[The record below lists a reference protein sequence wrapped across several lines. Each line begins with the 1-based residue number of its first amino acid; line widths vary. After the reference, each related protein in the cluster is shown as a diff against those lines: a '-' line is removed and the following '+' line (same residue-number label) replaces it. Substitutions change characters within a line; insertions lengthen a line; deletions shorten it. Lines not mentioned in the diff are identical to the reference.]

1 MTEMLVCRVLSG
13 VRLVYQNT
21 VAWCSEDWATSRLL
35 ASAVSDDVT
44 ASLVINDTSA
54 VAGAAP
60 GAEGEVLAS
69 SPNTVR
75 PLKYCSGT

>member
-1 MTEMLVCRVLSG
+1 MTEMLVCRLLSG

-44 ASLVINDTSA
+44 ASLVNNDTSA
-54 VAGAAP
+54 AAGAAL
-60 GAEGEVLAS
+60 GAEGEVRES
-69 SPNTVR
+69 SPNAVG
-75 PLKYCSGT
+75 PL